1 MQNVNSAARSM
12 EYELG
17 RGGGGYGYHRYVDCN
32 SALAVIGFILFVDIL
47 RDFIET
53 IIEKE
58 EEEEE
63 GRGAGGARKRRWA
76 PDDEV
81 SANFWLPREEQE
93 PDVLE
98 FVSEDGPQ
106 HLFRSLPKIL
116 PPVLDGWMKQNKT
129 KHHTQCF
136 QQSICQA
143 NFVLARDY
151 GAAGRIIAT
160 LLSNVVSHAFRGS
173 EEEGL
178 LEATLR
184 AARTGRRRSHC
195 LHAYPG
201 CHDRSTL

>member
-1 MQNVNSAARSM
+1 MQDVNSAARSM
-12 EYELG
+12 ELA

-58 EEEEE
+58 
-63 GRGAGGARKRRWA
+63 GGGGGGGGGARKRRWA
-76 PDDEV
+76 SDGEV
-81 SANFWLPREEQE
+81 SANFWIPREEGEEE

-98 FVSEDGPQ
+98 FVSEDGPK
-106 HLFRSLPKIL
+106 HLFRSLPNIL
-116 PPVLDGWMKQNKT
+116 APVLDGWLKQNKT
-129 KHHTQCF
+129 KHHTQCV

-160 LLSNVVSHAFRGS
+160 LLSNVASHAFRGS

-195 LHAYPG
+195 LQAYPG